1 MSDHETKKEEM
12 STEQFVALMITFAIA
27 VGTFIIYQKIDEIH
41 YWYFKEFEIIWSS
54 VFLFVSGLIFGLS
67 YWFLRKPLIEAKK
80 RMNEIS
86 DFSSPEA
93 DETEIF
99 TGKTTDGIPIYIP
112 EKSRLSHVQIIGST
126 GRGKTESVILPW
138 AIRDLDKDSSV
149 VIIDGKGSLDIE
161 ERIKS
166 HSDNIKEIDLKCFDL
181 SNIEKSA
188 KINPLLRGSAEEIA
202 DRLFEALEFN
212 ESEYYK
218 NVQYAGCSLVIE
230 VLKASNKTVSFKAI
244 HSLLTNDEAFR
255 DLVLSLDNSNEC
267 LKVRVRD
274 FLSTTTQ
281 KRKEQFSGLLAQIAP
296 FAVGSL
302 SEILNADVDEC
313 SISKLLTTQREVIKA
328 DFIESD
334 DAADDEE
341 EIENTKEKKYK
352 PTALIFSL
360 PTLKY
365 QNQAARIGKLILQEL
380 AWGISERESKG
391 IKDFTPVFLD
401 EFSSFVY
408 PGFINI
414 LNKARS
420 SGVALHLSHQSIGDL
435 KKVSDDFATS
445 LNTNTNVKCILG
457 LNDPDTADF
466 FARQFGTK
474 EKVRYTKRVRER
486 GLFRSDFEDTGD
498 ASMRDTESYKI
509 HPNRL
514 KNLGIGQGVLH
525 IPREKGEAFSEVLDF
540 KAHSWDE
547 RRLESD
553 FDPWGLIIGY

>member
-1 MSDHETKKEEM
+1 MSDHKIKKEEM
-12 STEQFVALMITFAIA
+12 STEQFVALMITFGIG
-27 VGTFIIYQKIDEIH
+27 VGAFIIYQKIDEIH
-41 YWYFKEFEIIWSS
+41 YWYFKKFEIIWSS
-54 VFLFVSGLIFGLS
+54 VFLFVSALIFGLS
-67 YWFLRKPLIEAKK
+67 YWFLRKPLLEAKK
-80 RMNEIS
+80 RIDEIS
-86 DFSSPEA
+86 DFSSPE
-93 DETEIF
+93 DETEVY
-99 TGKTTDGIPIYIP
+99 TGKTIDGVPIYIP

-138 AIRDLDKDSSV
+138 AIRDLEKDSSV

-166 HSDNIKEIDLKCFDL
+166 HSDNIKEINLRCFDL
-181 SNIEKSA
+181 NNIEKSA

-202 DRLFEALEFN
+202 DRLFEALDFN

-218 NVQYAGCSLVIE
+218 NVQYAGCSLAIE
-230 VLKASNKTVSFKAI
+230 VLKASDKTVSFKAI
-244 HSLLTNDEAFR
+244 HNLLTDEETFR
-255 DLVLSLDNSNEC
+255 DLTLSLSDDYEH

-274 FLSTTTQ
+274 FLSTTAQ

-302 SEILNADVDEC
+302 SEILNAEVDEC
-313 SISKLLTTQREVIKA
+313 SISKLLTTKKEVIKSN
-328 DFIESD
+328 FNESD
-334 DAADDEE
+334 EVDDEE
-341 EIENTKEKKYK
+341 YKSNEEEKKKYK

-365 QNQAARIGKLILQEL
+365 QNQASRIGKLILQEL

-466 FARQFGTK
+466 FARHIGTK

-525 IPREKGEAFSEVLDF
+525 IPRKRGEAFSEVIDF

-547 RRLESD
+547 RKLESG